1 MEIPLDDANKKN
13 SKLVKTLQRLPQ
25 QMKAVIWEEEKLI
38 TKQAILSLQIH
49 REPIPHVPPA
59 RIKAWTCRTV
69 EELQR
74 EQDHCMHLQRIKKKN
89 EITIKDLQAEMEEA
103 EQLKGGK
110 HRIVKPEAKLRAA
123 LS

>member
-1 MEIPLDDANKKN
+1 MAV
-13 SKLVKTLQRLPQ
+13 SQRLYEPG
-25 QMKAVIWEEEKLI
+25 
-38 TKQAILSLQIH
+38 
-49 REPIPHVPPA
+49 REPRSSSCSPPS
-59 RIKAWTCRTV
+59 RPPCSCRTV

>member
-1 MEIPLDDANKKN
+1 MQASLEVEAKGQAEALRLKKKIQTDLNEMEIPLDDANKKN

-59 RIKAWTCRTV
+59 RIKAWT
-69 EELQR
+69 
-74 EQDHCMHLQRIKKKN
+74 
-89 EITIKDLQAEMEEA
+89 
-103 EQLKGGK
+103 
-110 HRIVKPEAKLRAA
+110 
-123 LS
+123 